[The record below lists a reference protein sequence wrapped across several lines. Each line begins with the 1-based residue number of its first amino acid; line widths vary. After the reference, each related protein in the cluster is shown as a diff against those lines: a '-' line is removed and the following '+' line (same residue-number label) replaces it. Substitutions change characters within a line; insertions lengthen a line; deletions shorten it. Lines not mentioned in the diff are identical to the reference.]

1 MGFRGGLKQGGGFWN
16 NVDGTI
22 TGYEFT
28 TTPPGAGKGKKATDE
43 WIYFVPSVRVDGA
56 EEDTNQHLFLGA
68 SERYEI
74 SDDGQT
80 LTSIEGSVTSIGA
93 RTPAGKFL
101 DSLIEHGFPESN
113 LPDLEGG
120 EPLNLE
126 AIIGTRVRLQQ
137 IKDVEGTAKRG
148 KRKDAKTGK
157 EYDRTDSVVSQVY
170 DLPKAGK
177 QASAGKPAV
186 ATKGVKNG
194 KPNGLDRELL
204 AKADKVVL
212 DLIEAAVDKK
222 NKTGEI
228 PISKLSVGT
237 LRLLSGDSDKEAVR
251 KLVNSEEYRVAASAR
266 GAFQYDSEAETVS
279 IEA

>member
-1 MGFRGGLKQGGGFWN
+1 MGFRGGLKSGGGFWN

-28 TTPPGAGKGKKATDE
+28 TTPPGAGKAKATDE
-43 WIYFVPSVRVDGA
+43 WIYFVPNVRIDGA
-56 EEDTNQHLFLGA
+56 EADTNQHLFLGA

-74 SDDGQT
+74 SDDGLT
-80 LTSIEGSVTSIGA
+80 LTSLEGNVTTIGA
-93 RTPAGKFL
+93 KTPAGKFL

-126 AIIGTRVRLQQ
+126 AIIGTRVRLAQ
-137 IKDVEGTAKRG
+137 IKDAEGTAKRG

-157 EYDRTDSVVSQVY
+157 EYDRTDSVVSDVLE
-170 DLPKAGK
+170 LPKAGK
-177 QASAGKPAV
+177 QAAAGKAAPA
-186 ATKGVKNG
+186 AKGVKNG

-204 AKADKVVL
+204 MKADKVVL

-228 PISKLSVGT
+228 PVSKLSVGT

-251 KLVNSEEYRVAASAR
+251 KLVNSEEYRAAAAAR
-266 GAFQYDSEAETVS
+266 GAFKYDADAETVS